1 MCIFVSV
8 SRHVC
13 ACTCMCI
20 CRFVYICIWLCT
32 SMCMSMFVHEHV
44 CKCTNMFVCIC
55 VWVRVYVFIHF
66 PPPYILFMLW
76 EATYLPVC
84 ELGRKSQ
91 SLTEP
96 KFITSNSW
104 VPDWQDGKKVW
115 ILTLW
120 YQHVP
125 LFARTMCPFMGIQDF
140 WTFLGSGT
148 RTLTEKSFYFL
159 TIFNTQVAQTLNI
172 HPLIT
177 VIIINAMEIK
187 VIAITCTIL
196 SMFNLW
202 GKTPTVSLMK
212 C

>member
-1 MCIFVSV
+1 MIVHEYV
-8 SRHVC
+8 YEHVC
-13 ACTCMCI
+13 TRACVQM
-20 CRFVYICIWLCT
+20 
-32 SMCMSMFVHEHV
+32 HEHV
-44 CKCTNMFVCIC
+44 CVYL
-55 VWVRVYVFIHF
+55 RVSTCLRVHSLSSPVYTLHA
-66 PPPYILFMLW
+66 LRSHLLTSLW
-76 EATYLPVC
+76 TRQKV
-84 ELGRKSQ
+84 S
-91 SLTEP
+91 EP
-96 KFITSNSW
+96 NRAKFITSNSW

-172 HPLIT
+172 HPLPT
-177 VIIINAMEIK
+177 VIIINAIEIK